1 MCTSEGVSGL
11 SECDC
16 VCVRLPACCN
26 HCPGHGAPALTSS
39 PCSVP
44 DNKNIAI
51 RHSPSGTPV
60 FPPTSPLRHRGVTPM
75 PCLRAPPPYP
85 PWFLPQGVRERERGG
100 APRHTHAHTVQD
112 LHLSSTAHRES
123 WHARTTPHR
132 QLTGWTVVA
141 CCCPAPV
148 NTLVGN
154 RTPTAGP
161 CLLL

>member
-1 MCTSEGVSGL
+1 MCALACLLQSLPWPRRSCLNLLTLQCARQQKYRHPSL
-11 SECDC
+11 SFRDPCIPPH
-16 VCVRLPACCN
+16 VPPAT
-26 HCPGHGAPALTSS
+26 PWGHTDALSS
-39 PCSVP
+39 C
-44 DNKNIAI
+44 
-51 RHSPSGTPV
+51 T
-60 FPPTSPLRHRGVTPM
+60 
-75 PCLRAPPPYP
+75 PPYP
-85 PWFLPQGVRERERGG
+85 PWFLPQGVRERERGD